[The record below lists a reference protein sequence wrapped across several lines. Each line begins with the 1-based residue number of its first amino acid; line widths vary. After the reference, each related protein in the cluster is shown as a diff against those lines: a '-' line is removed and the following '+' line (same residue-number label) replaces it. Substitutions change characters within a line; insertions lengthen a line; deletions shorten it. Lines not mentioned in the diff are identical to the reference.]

1 MSKNVP
7 KRSRYDELHDKYH
20 KILTTKAGTRYERLA
35 ALVFKALEDR
45 NAVIHDLSL
54 SGDDPDV
61 KHQIDV
67 TIEVSGSTRR
77 VVIECKD
84 FDISGQKVGL
94 DIIRNFRSVI
104 EDTKADEGFVL
115 TCNGFT
121 EDARKY
127 ARSKGIKLC
136 VLRLFEDR
144 DLNGRITK
152 IILGV
157 TFQQPSNPKASLY
170 LDEGEYPRY
179 ARELA
184 SIGVVDGVRNTDP
197 VFFVRGDERRQFNE
211 FLTAQMNDAI
221 KPAGPKAIRIA
232 IPADGWEIQVD
243 GNLPIPFKGIVV
255 EFDVDEE
262 KHTFEIASQRIAELI
277 ISGFGANDIIIFGD
291 QIEGRT
297 IDPDSGSVI

>member
-1 MSKNVP
+1 MNKNVP
-7 KRSRYDELHDKYH
+7 TRSRYDELHDKYH
-20 KILTTKAGTRYERLA
+20 KILTTKAGSRYERLA

-45 NAVIHDLSL
+45 NAVIHDLAL

-67 TIEVSGSTRR
+67 TVEVSGSPRR

-94 DIIRNFRSVI
+94 DIIRSFRSVI

-115 TCNGFT
+115 TCNAFT
-121 EDARKY
+121 EDAQKY

-152 IILGV
+152 VILGV
-157 TFQQPSNPKASLY
+157 TLQQPSNPRASLY
-170 LDEGEYPRY
+170 LDEQESPRY

-184 SIGVVDGVRNTDP
+184 SIGVADSARNTDP
-197 VFFVRGDERRQFNE
+197 VYFVRGEDRRQFNE

-221 KPAGPKAIRIA
+221 KPAGPMAIRIA
-232 IPADGWEIQVD
+232 IPADGWAIQVD
-243 GNLPIPFKGIVV
+243 QNPPIPFKGIVV

-262 KHTFEIASQRIAELI
+262 KHTVEIASQRIAELI
-277 ISGFGANDIIIFGD
+277 LSGFGKDDIIIFGD
-291 QIEGRT
+291 QIERHS
-297 IDPDSGSVI
+297 IDPVSGTVI